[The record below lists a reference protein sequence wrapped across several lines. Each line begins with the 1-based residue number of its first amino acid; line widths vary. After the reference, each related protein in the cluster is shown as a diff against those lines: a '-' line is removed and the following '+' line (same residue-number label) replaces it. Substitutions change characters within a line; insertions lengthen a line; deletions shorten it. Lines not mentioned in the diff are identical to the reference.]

1 MTRLF
6 FICVVFLFSSV
17 SHAYDWHV
25 VNAEV
30 GGYYDNLSYSTAES
44 ACRAALPIMSSA
56 NGISPSAVFDSITG
70 DVPNVYCNFFFNG
83 TDFGSRNM
91 VREGV
96 TCAAGIASYL
106 SVRTTIA
113 SFNSF
118 GEAVVS
124 NMGSNPQCVASC
136 VVSFPATAPA
146 NNCVGWVAQGNPIVV
161 GAGILVVCHDPLM
174 QNTGASCNGPGND
187 QQNVATS
194 AGLPLPT
201 EVDVR
206 GAGAA
211 TTGGAALTV
220 TESAALKA
228 TATSTAETSAKITA
242 MSDALQGKLSNI
254 AINQTT
260 ADTNAESRHVED
272 KGLFGQM
279 VASLSSI
286 DTKTGASSGSSACGG
301 LNQPSCSVTLG
312 PAGADGVIGAMPID
326 PIAEVPQ
333 GGLKAPGEASIGT
346 FIDGVKN
353 APLRDAGTCPTWT
366 ISMAYFHRDFV
377 MDAHCALFE
386 QNRSALSVA
395 CTVIWSIGALG
406 IVLRA

>member
-1 MTRLF
+1 MIR
-6 FICVVFLFSSV
+6 FLFLLVAALFSTVSSAYEW
-17 SHAYDWHV
+17 HAK
-25 VNAEV
+25 NISF
-30 GGYYDNLSYSTAES
+30 GGYFDNLVHATAED
-44 ACRAALPIMSSA
+44 ACRAALPPMSA
-56 NGISPSAVFDSITG
+56 QNGISPDAVFFSITG
-70 DVPNVYCNFFFNG
+70 DVPYVSCNFTFNG
-83 TDFGSRNM
+83 TDSSSLPL
-91 VREGV
+91 VRDGV

-118 GEAVVS
+118 GEAVVA
-124 NMGSNPQCVASC
+124 NMGANPQCVANC

-206 GAGAA
+206 GTGSA
-211 TTGGAALTV
+211 TTGGAALTA
-220 TESAALKA
+220 TESAAVKA
-228 TATSTAETSAKITA
+228 TASSTAETSAKITA
-242 MSDALQGKLSNI
+242 MSDALQGKLNNI
-254 AINQTT
+254 ASNQTT

-279 VASLSSI
+279 VASLASI
-286 DTKTGASSGSSACGG
+286 DTKTGSSSGSSACGG
-301 LNQPSCSVTLG
+301 LNQPPCNVTLG

-333 GGLKAPGEASIGT
+333 GGLKAPAEGAIGS

-353 APLRDAGTCPTWT
+353 APLRDAGSCPTWT
-366 ISMAYFHRDFV
+366 ISMAYFQRDFV
-377 MDAHCALFE
+377 MDAHCALFD

-395 CTVIWSIGALG
+395 CTVIWSIGALA